1 MKELFVSQK
10 ETDRKFQDTDRKF
23 QETSR
28 EIQATSREIQAT
40 SREIKENS
48 REIKAVNKA
57 VNESIGRLGNRLGD
71 FVEEMVRPAAV
82 RLFREQGI
90 DVHEVHRGIEASR
103 EGEDIEIDLLVVNTT
118 DVVAVECKS
127 MLSIDDVNQHLT
139 NLNKLK
145 KMLPTYAEKK
155 VMGAVAAMVLPDN
168 VARYAYRKGLFV
180 SQKETDRK
188 FQDTDRKFQETS
200 REIKENSREIKAVN
214 EETSRE
220 IKAVNESIGR
230 LGNQWGQIGL
240 ILQCASHNGCYVK
253 LFAR

>member
-1 MKELFVSQK
+1 MNTSQPTYDDILRLFQETNVLMKELFVSQK

-23 QETSR
+23 QDTDRKFQE
-28 EIQATSREIQAT
+28 TSREIQAT

-90 DVHEVHRGIEASR
+90 DVHEVHRGVEASR
-103 EGEDIEIDLLVVNTT
+103 DGDDIEIDLLVVNTT

-127 MLSIDDVNQHLT
+127 LLSIDDVNQHLT
-139 NLNKLK
+139 TLDKLK

-180 SQKETDRK
+180 ISQSGDHLLIRNDAK
-188 FQDTDRKFQETS
+188 FKPH
-200 REIKENSREIKAVN
+200 I
-214 EETSRE
+214 
-220 IKAVNESIGR
+220 
-230 LGNQWGQIGL
+230 W
-240 ILQCASHNGCYVK
+240 
-253 LFAR
+253 